1 MKKIL
6 IVDDDSFF
14 PKTLAGFLPKDKYL
28 ILTAVDGEG
37 ALSVLAKEIPDL
49 IILDIMMPKVDGPSF
64 LKQIKSIKEYSGI
77 PVIVS
82 SNLSSTKKISDMM
95 ALGIVGY
102 VIKSDESLVSIAQ
115 DIQRV
120 IG

>member
-6 IVDDDSFF
+6 IIDDDSFF
-14 PKTLAGFLPKDKYL
+14 PKTLEGFLPKDKYFV
-28 ILTAVDGEG
+28 ITAVDGED
-37 ALSVLAKEIPDL
+37 ALNVLQKDIPDL
-49 IILDIMMPKVDGPSF
+49 IILDIMMPKLDGPSF
-64 LKQIKSIKEYSGI
+64 LKQIKSVKEYSNI

-102 VIKSDESLVSIAQ
+102 VIKSEESLASIVQ